1 MTDREVICVKLDLK
15 GLKLVWIGMLLSI
28 IGSICNGSGSR
39 NAVSNLTDIT
49 TSASAAS
56 AGASV
61 LGTVGGILGIV
72 AFILVIVGLSQL
84 KNVSVYFKKARN
96 LQILLLIL
104 AIVMVIVIAIGIAIV
119 MIGGAADP
127 DASVTAIIGVA
138 VAAIVLVIVLVIF
151 AILYN
156 TNLLKGCQETAKICE
171 DYPLAEQ
178 FRKMR
183 RMYIIAIILIAV
195 GAVVM
200 IGGLIIFGVT
210 AASGAEGTAVLIA
223 LIPGVVLI
231 VVGGIIMLVYT
242 ILLLVRL
249 IILSKYDGKEIPQ
262 QTAGT
267 PQM

>member
-1 MTDREVICVKLDLK
+1 MSDREVICVKLNLG
-15 GLKLVWIGMLLSI
+15 GLKILWIGMLLSI
-28 IGSICNGSGSR
+28 IGSVCSGSGSG
-39 NAVSNLTDIT
+39 NTVSNMTDMT
-49 TSASAAS
+49 TSASS
-56 AGASV
+56 ASV
-61 LGTVGGILGIV
+61 GAGILGTIGGILGIV

-104 AIVMVIVIAIGIAIV
+104 AIIMVIVLAIGIAIAIV
-119 MIGGAADP
+119 GVAADA
-127 DASVTAIIGVA
+127 DAGVTVILIIA
-138 VAAIVLVIVLVIF
+138 VVSIVLVIVLVIF

-156 TNLLKGCQETAKICE
+156 TNLLKGCQETAKLCE

-210 AASGAEGTAVLIA
+210 SASGADGTAALIA
-223 LIPGVVLI
+223 LIPGIALI
-231 VVGGIIMLVYT
+231 AVGGIIMLIYT

-249 IILSKYDGKEIPQ
+249 IILWKYDGKVISQ
-262 QTAGT
+262 NTAEY
-267 PQM
+267 